1 MAQKDLLQESYNRFL
16 LPLERNLTKEEK
28 MKCEHVLPN
37 GVQCTNDGVERHD
50 AGHVLCDK
58 HYADYCKT
66 LAYADQEK
74 N

>member
-1 MAQKDLLQESYNRFL
+1 
-16 LPLERNLTKEEK
+16 